1 MSGLKTL
8 TLASIYEFQGH
19 KEDALEIYKEILKKE
34 PHNKEATAAVRR
46 LSSIHKKY
54 SGVNSQMRDFFLS
67 MKTEI
72 EYREFERW
80 LGRLWN

>member
-34 PHNKEATAAVRR
+34 PQNKEAIAAVRR
-46 LSSIHKKY
+46 LSGIHKKY
-54 SGVNSQMRDFFLS
+54 SSVNIQMRDFFLS

-80 LGRLWN
+80 LSRLWN

>member
-19 KEDALEIYKEILKKE
+19 KEDALEIYKDILKEE
-34 PHNKEATAAVRR
+34 PQNKEAIAAVRR
-46 LSSIHKKY
+46 LSGIHKKY
-54 SGVNSQMRDFFLS
+54 TGVNMQMRDFFLS

-80 LGRLWN
+80 LGRVWN

>member
-1 MSGLKTL
+1 MSALKTL

-19 KEDALEIYKEILKKE
+19 KEDALEIYKDILKKE
-34 PHNKEATAAVRR
+34 PHNKEAIAAVRR
-46 LSSIHKKY
+46 LSGIHKKY
-54 SGVNSQMRDFFLS
+54 NGVNTQMRDFFLS

-80 LGRLWN
+80 LGRLWS

>member
-19 KEDALEIYKEILKKE
+19 KDDAREIYKEILKTE
-34 PHNKEATAAVRR
+34 PQNKEAIAAIRR
-46 LSSIHKKY
+46 LSGIHKKY
-54 SGVNSQMRDFFLS
+54 SGVNVQMQEFLLG

-80 LGRLWN
+80 LGKLWS

>member
-19 KEDALEIYKEILKKE
+19 KDDALEIYKDILKSE
-34 PHNKEATAAVRR
+34 PQNKEAIAAVRR
-46 LSSIHKKY
+46 LSGIHKKY
-54 SGVNSQMRDFFLS
+54 SGVNMQMKEFFMS

-80 LGRLWN
+80 LGKLWS